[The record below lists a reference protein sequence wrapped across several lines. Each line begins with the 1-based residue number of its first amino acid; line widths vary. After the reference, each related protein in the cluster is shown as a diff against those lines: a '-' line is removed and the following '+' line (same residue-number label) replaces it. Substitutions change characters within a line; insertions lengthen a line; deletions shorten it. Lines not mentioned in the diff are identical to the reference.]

1 MNALMEILLME
12 MDVTIYVLKKK
23 IISVGFSDQN
33 TINFIVVKIG
43 FDPTAANSGLIT
55 VDYKISLKR

>member
-23 IISVGFSDQN
+23 SSVLALAIRIPLILLLSKLVLIRQQP
-33 TINFIVVKIG
+33 IV
-43 FDPTAANSGLIT
+43 A
-55 VDYKISLKR
+55 

>member
-23 IISVGFSDQN
+23 SSVLTLAIRIPLILLLSKLALIRQQP
-33 TINFIVVKIG
+33 IV
-43 FDPTAANSGLIT
+43 A
-55 VDYKISLKR
+55 